1 MTASLT
7 PHQGPAS
14 GPLVLRVLNACERH
28 GLIHQADRLARLSV
42 ICRRPVRSSADL
54 TAAEAL
60 AIARELEGKS
70 HASH

>member
-1 MTASLT
+1 
-7 PHQGPAS
+7 
-14 GPLVLRVLNACERH
+14 VLRVLNACERH